1 LKFKHFD
8 TFATMNHTYVEIID
22 IESEQVEYRI
32 EVTGKASREID
43 AIIDGL
49 IPNLNSALV
58 PMVIEYDKPQPQIP

>member
-1 LKFKHFD
+1 MKFKHFD

-32 EVTGKASREID
+32 EVTGKTSREID

-58 PMVIEYDKPQPQIP
+58 PMVIEYDKPQPQIQ

>member
-1 LKFKHFD
+1 
-8 TFATMNHTYVEIID
+8 MSHTYVEIID
-22 IESEQVEYRI
+22 IESETVEYRI
-32 EVTGKASREID
+32 EVTGKTSREID

>member
-1 LKFKHFD
+1 MKFKHFD